1 LAVSKLNR
9 KLLLPIAALIA
20 LIAKEIGGIELSDA
34 QVNVLV
40 EGILGVAAFIG
51 LFMNPKA
58 SPARPKEPSISNQ
71 NLDRGGDS
79 NE

>member
-1 LAVSKLNR
+1 MNQ

-34 QVNVLV
+34 HVNVLV

-58 SPARPKEPSISNQ
+58 SPARPKAPDISNH

-79 NE
+79 HE

>member
-1 LAVSKLNR
+1 MNR

-34 QVNVLV
+34 QINVLV

-58 SPARPKEPSISNQ
+58 SPARSKAPDISNHH
-71 NLDRGGDS
+71 LDRGG
-79 NE
+79 E